1 MNTRTSVAAAKSRDD
16 APTGSAG
23 VPPAQHWHSLTRL
36 RDPARPATAHD
47 SASAEPMGFPPV
59 GWPGAASQ
67 GNRAARNGSACGRD
81 ARAPGGAPPPI
92 LLALR
97 GGTAPADA
105 AEPFRLV
112 CLRRPSRV
120 FVDHSLFRLF
130 QESLLQKYREALGFG
145 RVLPIRRIRG
155 WVGAEPI
162 RAGPGRLSL

>member
-1 MNTRTSVAAAKSRDD
+1 MLRRSHGMTPPPGARASRPHNTGTASPV
-16 APTGSAG
+16 SA
-23 VPPAQHWHSLTRL
+23 TRL
-36 RDPARPATAHD
+36 DRQRRQD
-47 SASAEPMGFPPV
+47 SASAEPMGFPAA
-59 GWPGAASQ
+59 GWPFATSRGNGAATQ
-67 GNRAARNGSACGRD
+67 PRGCGRD

-92 LLALR
+92 LLAPR

-130 QESLLQKYREALGFG
+130 QESLLQKSREALGFG